1 MIARPFKHI
10 RDRSFP
16 SHSSKGFVGN
26 LRSAFVFKSGKL
38 EEKIK
43 ETLREYVSEC

>member
-16 SHSSKGFVGN
+16 SHSSKGFVD
-26 LRSAFVFKSGKL
+26 LYLSPGKL

>member
-16 SHSSKGFVGN
+16 IYAALLYLSP
-26 LRSAFVFKSGKL
+26 GKL

>member
-26 LRSAFVFKSGKL
+26 FTALLYLSPGKL